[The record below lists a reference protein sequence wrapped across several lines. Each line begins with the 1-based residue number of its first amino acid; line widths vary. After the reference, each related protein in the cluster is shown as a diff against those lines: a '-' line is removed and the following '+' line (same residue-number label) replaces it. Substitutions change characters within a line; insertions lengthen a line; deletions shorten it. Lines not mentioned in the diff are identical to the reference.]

1 MFNQFLSQDV
11 KIKMHLMVAEITN
24 ARLAR
29 SSHHEKILRKIP
41 YFSIEM
47 VISWKT
53 LCITF
58 KSFLWVKAFEN
69 RPSKICGRQ
78 PLKNLKWFGLNPSH
92 VTGQS
97 TCLLKIPE
105 NIWFS
110 DVSRGY
116 RKRPVAWNTLV
127 ILLHKQKILL
137 VTSFLSF
144 TGPSAK
150 FKEKWCYRLQMI

>member
-1 MFNQFLSQDV
+1 
-11 KIKMHLMVAEITN
+11 MHLMVAEITN

-78 PLKNLKWFGLNPSH
+78 PLKNLKWYGRNPSH

-97 TCLLKIPE
+97 TCLLKIPQ

-116 RKRPVAWNTLV
+116 RKRQVAWNNLV